1 MLLHMGACGLLC
13 LCVWWGGVVTD
24 CGPTDHRQP
33 QETGGGGMGGVAL
46 WSGQNME
53 QRVLLSN
60 FSLCPEQQPSE
71 MKTCKSREVTS

>member
-1 MLLHMGACGLLC
+1 MRVGC
-13 LCVWWGGVVTD
+13 CVSVSGGGGVVTD

-60 FSLCPEQQPSE
+60 FSLCPERQPSE

>member
-13 LCVWWGGVVTD
+13 LCVWWGGLSQTVVQQITD
-24 CGPTDHRQP
+24 NHKKQGV
-33 QETGGGGMGGVAL
+33 GGWGVAL

-60 FSLCPEQQPSE
+60 FSLCPERQPSE